1 MKFYQLVNTDLEV
14 SRIGY
19 GCMGIGGSWDRN
31 TLTQEEKLAATRA
44 VMTAHEQGITLFDHA
59 DIYAHGKSEVIFS
72 EILQQNSGLRD
83 KIIIQSKCGI
93 RFKDDPVP
101 GNPFRYD
108 FSYGHII
115 SSVEGI
121 LNRLKI
127 ESLDIL
133 LLHRP
138 DALVEPEEVARAF
151 KEVHDSGKVRYF
163 GVSNHTGGQI
173 ALLQKFVDQPL
184 MANQV
189 ELNLLH
195 YHLIHDEIM
204 SNIGGDSPLAVA
216 GTLDYCRLN
225 DIRVQAWAPVAGGKL
240 IDPPEDAEE
249 RIKRTVSVIARF
261 AEEKQTSKEAI
272 ALAWLLRHP
281 AGIQPIIGTNN
292 PKRIIASCLA
302 DAIDLTRDEWYTL
315 FTTARGNPVP

>member
-1 MKFYQLVNTDLEV
+1 
-14 SRIGY
+14 
-19 GCMGIGGSWDRN
+19 
-31 TLTQEEKLAATRA
+31 
-44 VMTAHEQGITLFDHA
+44 
-59 DIYAHGKSEVIFS
+59 
-72 EILQQNSGLRD
+72 
-83 KIIIQSKCGI
+83 
-93 RFKDDPVP
+93 VP

-108 FSYGHII
+108 FSYRHIVA
-115 SSVEGI
+115 SVEGI
-121 LNRLKI
+121 LNRLEI

-173 ALLQKFVDQPL
+173 ALLQKFVDHPL
-184 MANQV
+184 VANQV

-195 YHLIHDEIM
+195 HHLINDEIM
-204 SNIGGDSPLAVA
+204 SNIGGNPPLAVA

-225 DIRVQAWAPVAGGKL
+225 DLRVQAWAPVAGGKL
-240 IDPPEDAEE
+240 INLPEDAEE

-272 ALAWLLRHP
+272 VLAWLLKHP

-292 PKRIIASCLA
+292 PERIIANCLA
-302 DAIDLTRDEWYTL
+302 DTIDLTREEWYTL
-315 FTTARGNPVP
+315 FTAARGNPVP